1 MFAYE
6 RVIAGLVHSCAEDG
20 KKKAQHGAMVG
31 DIQPQ
36 HLFYKKAEPKQH
48 GDLILLAE
56 SDTPPEGYELATED
70 SLRAN
75 VPYENYYTWV
85 RERVGS
91 LPVLS
96 SPLLQ

>member
-1 MFAYE
+1 MMAYE
-6 RVIAGLVHSCAEDG
+6 RVIAGMVHSCAEIG
-20 KKKAQHGAMVG
+20 KKNAQHGAMVG
-31 DIQPQ
+31 DLTAQR
-36 HLFYKKAEPKQH
+36 LYYKKADPRHH

-56 SDTPPEGYELATED
+56 CESAPEGYELATED
-70 SLRAN
+70 SLRCN

-85 RERVGS
+85 RERVGR